1 MRRKSSESSADAGA
15 MKSILRSKSPLQVD
29 DTPRPTKSIL
39 KRPEDQCSSSD
50 ERKEKEESPS
60 SSSEEEEE
68 LVVPDENNLAAQL
81 LNVAEKQSPARPIV
95 STPSPAAAADVP
107 PSTETQQQSRRPA

>member
-1 MRRKSSESSADAGA
+1 V
-15 MKSILRSKSPLQVD
+15 KSILRSKSPLQVD
-29 DTPRPTKSIL
+29 DTIRPTKSIL

-60 SSSEEEEE
+60 SSEEEDE

-81 LNVAEKQSPARPIV
+81 LNVAEKQSPARPIIP
-95 STPSPAAAADVP
+95 TPSPPADALS
-107 PSTETQQQSRRPA
+107 STETQRPSRRQA